1 MAADEQGHDPDLDPI
16 KLDLDDDDPD
26 STQSNA
32 PVPVPPP
39 GQQGREGA
47 SGPVPVPPP
56 GAQQATEGEGE
67 GPVRIPPAAPKKVE
81 DESPIQLV
89 DQGEVKPAKRKAF
102 GSAASRAGFEVKTD
116 FKRDLNVTG
125 EGATRC
131 KLWHSRIADG
141 PLLHMESM
149 INEWIDENEIE
160 VKFVTQTIGTLEG
173 KRSEENLLVIIWY

>member
-1 MAADEQGHDPDLDPI
+1 MAADEQGLDSDLEPI
-16 KLDLDDDDPD
+16 KLDLDDDSD
-26 STQSNA
+26 STEGNG

-39 GQQGREGA
+39 GQQAGGES

-56 GAQQATEGEGE
+56 GANQESEGDED
-67 GPVRIPPAAPKKVE
+67 GPVPVPPPAPKKVV

-89 DQGEVKPAKRKAF
+89 DEGEVKPAKRKAF
-102 GSAASRAGFEVKTD
+102 GSAAARAGFEVKTE

-173 KRSEENLLVIIWY
+173 KRSEEALLVMVWY